1 MEIPYTVTARPDTGL
16 WNAKI
21 GIWLFLASEVMLFGG
36 LFSAYIF
43 LRIDADYPWPVQV
56 LNPWYGFINT
66 LVLIF
71 SSVTVLQAW
80 IAVKMRNLALCR
92 IWLFLTIACAAG
104 FMGIKSVEY
113 YDKFHHYGV
122 RLPDGSMLEGHLP
135 NGYNVK
141 FGDVEAISLAGLTS
155 EEGTFTLYGI
165 EKALGLEFI
174 IGVAGSDSNF
184 LNYTPEGKVQVED
197 DKGAKFE
204 LTKSKVTELVR
215 TARRNKV
222 PSIQLKVTSPVVFTV
237 PPSKFLNYDKGEA
250 IFRDGTALKGKVVDD
265 KMVLEADKVDLRRL
279 LDGKE
284 KSVEH
289 GIASIEKADAWR
301 ILGGDWK
308 EKFVEHANHQFK
320 RFTEAHPKTKDLMA
334 NSDFTREVFVMP
346 IHLGEHGAAHAEAKP
361 AEGSHKAEVTAP
373 HENTKAGH
381 EASGHG
387 HPEVTI
393 QKKDIAFYSNF
404 TPKYNTY
411 FAIYFALTGLHGLH
425 VLAGALVLGHFML
438 FGKRIYLKNPEHLA
452 NRVETGGLFWHFV
465 DLVWIFLFPLLY
477 LM

>member
-80 IAVKMRNLALCR
+80 IAVKMRNFNLCR
-92 IWLFLTIACAAG
+92 IWLFLTVLCAGG

-141 FGDVEAISLAGLTS
+141 FGEVKTITLAGHTA
-155 EEGTFTLYGI
+155 EGGTFSLF
-165 EKALGLEFI
+165 GLEKKLGFEFTL
-174 IGVAGSDSNF
+174 GGAGSDADF
-184 LNYTPEGKVQVED
+184 LGYTPEGKVQVED

-204 LTKSKVTELVR
+204 LTKSKVAELVR
-215 TARRNKV
+215 SARRNNV
-222 PSIQLKVTSPVVFTV
+222 PSITLKVTSPVVFSV
-237 PPSKFLNYDKGEA
+237 PPTKFLNYDKSQA
-250 IFRDGTALKGKVVDD
+250 AFRDGTTLEGKILED

-289 GIASIEKADAWR
+289 GIASVESADAWR
-301 ILGGDWK
+301 ILGPEWK
-308 EKFVEHANHQFK
+308 AKFVEHAKAEFEKFHK
-320 RFTEAHPKTKDLMA
+320 DHPKKKDLME
-334 NSDFTREVFVMP
+334 NGDFTRLAFTMP
-346 IHLGEHGAAHAEAKP
+346 IHSGEHGASHAEPKAV
-361 AEGSHKAEVTAP
+361 EGGHKAEVAAP
-373 HENTKAGH
+373 HESAGH
-381 EASGHG
+381 EASGGHG

-393 QKKDIAFYSNF
+393 EKKDIAFYSNF
-404 TPKYNTY
+404 TPKFNTY

-425 VLAGALVLGHFML
+425 VLAGAIVLSHFMI